1 VTRRS
6 LLLFAVSLIS
16 GCAIVGCGHQ
26 ETSYRSQGDALCT
39 QLFHDEGVYL
49 QSASATDAGVDQLF
63 GRFLEK
69 AHSLPS
75 PPPSLPGSL
84 LRLDRA
90 MRSAQAVAGDAAGS
104 LWGLIGAAR
113 AEGLWRCGS
122 SAVEALRRDFDAV
135 RLGPAKPDRPTYV
148 TQFQMLLAELA
159 AKHNDYHAHPDPVE
173 QRQRVGK
180 AGPEDHGPG
189 FVALLREYQ
198 AKVEQLG
205 APPDDERTIK
215 TLLAFSDEAISRYA
229 EGVVARGQRGSAL
242 FESGFAPEGQFAGT
256 ACLVDLFC
264 P

>member
-26 ETSYRSQGDALCT
+26 ARSYRSQGDALCT
-39 QLFHDEGVYL
+39 QLFHDERAYL
-49 QSASATDAGVDQLF
+49 QSASASDAGVDRLF

-69 AHSLPS
+69 AHGLPR
-75 PPPSLPGSL
+75 PPSSLPGSL

-90 MRSAQAVAGDAAGS
+90 VRSAQVAAGDAAGS

-113 AEGLWRCGS
+113 AEGLWQCGS
-122 SAVEALRRDFDAV
+122 MAVEALRRDFDAV
-135 RLGPAKPDRPTYV
+135 QLGPAKPDRPTYV
-148 TQFQMLLAELA
+148 TQFQTLFAELA
-159 AKHNDYHAHPDPVE
+159 AKHNDYHAHPDPIE
-173 QRQRVGK
+173 QRQRLGK

-205 APPDDERTIK
+205 APPEDERTVK
-215 TLLAFSDEAISRYA
+215 TLLAFSNEGISRYA

-242 FESGFAPEGQFAGT
+242 FESGFAPEEQFRGS
-256 ACLVDLFC
+256 ACLVDLSC